1 MKKLLIFVGIFAAFC
16 AYCIFSNEME
26 LRKMATVEGRQEVI
40 MEKYENAVITSEKE
54 VEGYIIS
61 AFDVGGNPGYSVLEE
76 HGYAVFRPIAEG
88 KYDFQTYS
96 VVVEKNHLVSGGL
109 RIPESEVDYDIY
121 VCKKEGI
128 EYLDVT
134 RRDTYTGEFL
144 QHEKLYLDASGIA
157 IMKQDPVVWAWETD
171 VIGYDAEGNAYELA

>member
-1 MKKLLIFVGIFAAFC
+1 MKKLLIFVGIICVFFW
-16 AYCIFSNEME
+16 YCIFSSEMK
-26 LRKMATVEGRQEVI
+26 LRKMATEEGRQEVI

-54 VEGYIIS
+54 VDGYILS
-61 AFDVGGNPGYSVLEE
+61 AYEVNEK
-76 HGYAVFRPIAEG
+76 HGYAVFMPIEEG
-88 KYDFQTYS
+88 KYDLLTYS
-96 VVVEKNHLVSGGL
+96 GSPREKSRLVFGTL
-109 RIPESEVDYDIY
+109 DIGNDNSY
-121 VCKKEGI
+121 EIFVCGEEKV

>member
-26 LRKMATVEGRQEVI
+26 LRKMATVEGRQAVI
-40 MEKYENAVITSEKE
+40 ADKYENAVITSEKD

-61 AFDVGGNPGYSVLEE
+61 AFEVGDE

-96 VVVEKNHLVSGGL
+96 VIVEKNHLVSGNL
-109 RIPESEVDYDIY
+109 DIPETEDTYDIY
-121 VCKKEGI
+121 VCKKEEI

-144 QHEKLYLDASGIA
+144 QNEKLYLDASGIA
-157 IMKQDPVVWAWETD
+157 IMKQDPVVWAWQTEIT
-171 VIGYDAEGNAYELA
+171 GYDAEGKPDDVW